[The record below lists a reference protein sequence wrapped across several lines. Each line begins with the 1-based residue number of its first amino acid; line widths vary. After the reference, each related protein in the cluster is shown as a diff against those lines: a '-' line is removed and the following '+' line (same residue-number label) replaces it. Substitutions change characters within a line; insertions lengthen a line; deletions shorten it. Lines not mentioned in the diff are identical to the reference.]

1 MSLQRLDIYH
11 VRNINQLSIIP
22 TPGLNFIYGKNAS
35 GKSALIEAVFLLGR
49 AKSFRTSSIKSVIS
63 FEQDNLIVS
72 AQVLQGKGS
81 SLHLGILMDGKD
93 VEIRIN
99 QQASQKRSDL
109 AYGLPL
115 QIIHPKSF
123 ELLDAGAQI
132 RREFLDWG
140 IFNHEQNFLP
150 VWRKYKK
157 ALAQR
162 NALLKTKA
170 FNQIHVWDKELVNYG
185 TIVNEYRQQYLEK
198 LRPVLNKTMAIFLGF
213 DDVEMRLMPGWDVT
227 KQLEQL
233 LIDDLEKDLRYGYTH
248 SGPHRGDF
256 HLLIDNKLAKD
267 VVSRGQLKLLVI
279 CLKLAQVE
287 LMFRERDSFGCILMD
302 DFAAELDKDNR
313 AKILKFLCEINCQ
326 VFITATEI
334 DDFGD
339 LNDIKDYKM
348 FHVEQGKVR
357 LVNVPHGTSL

>member
-1 MSLQRLDIYH
+1 MSLQKLDIYN
-11 VRNINQLSIIP
+11 VRNIREQSI
-22 TPGLNFIYGKNAS
+22 TPSPALNFIYGKNAS
-35 GKSALIEAVFLLGR
+35 GKSALIEAIFLLGR
-49 AKSFRTSSIKSVIS
+49 AKSFRTSSIKPVIS

-72 AQVLQGKGS
+72 AHVLQGKSS
-81 SLHLGILMDGKD
+81 SLQLGIQMDGKNI
-93 VEIRIN
+93 EIRIN
-99 QQASQKRSDL
+99 QQPSQKRSDL
-109 AYGLPL
+109 AYALPL

-140 IFNHEQNFLP
+140 IFNHEENFLP

-157 ALAQR
+157 SLAQR
-162 NALLKTKA
+162 NALLKTRTI
-170 FNQIHVWDKELVNYG
+170 NQLYVWNKELVNYG
-185 TIVNEYRQQYLEK
+185 TMVNEYRQEYLEILK
-198 LRPVLNKTMAIFLGF
+198 PVLSKTITRFVTLS
-213 DDVEMRLMPGWDVT
+213 DIDIRLISGWDT
-227 KQLEQL
+227 AKQLEQL
-233 LIDDLEKDLRYGYTH
+233 LNEDLERDLRYGFTH

-256 HLLIDNKLAKD
+256 HLLVNSTLAKD
-267 VVSRGQLKLLVI
+267 VVSRGQLKLLVT

-287 LMFRERDSFGCILMD
+287 LMFRERDFFGCILID

-313 AKILKFLCEINCQ
+313 AKVLQYLCEIQCQ

>member
-1 MSLQRLDIYH
+1 MSLQKLDIYN
-11 VRNINQLSIIP
+11 VRNILEQSI
-22 TPGLNFIYGKNAS
+22 TPSPALNFIYGKNAS
-35 GKSALIEAVFLLGR
+35 GKSALIEAIFLLGR

-81 SLHLGILMDGKD
+81 SLHLGILMNGKD

-99 QQASQKRSDL
+99 QQTSQKRSDL

-123 ELLDAGAQI
+123 ELLDASAQI

-140 IFNHEQNFLP
+140 IFNHEENFLP

-170 FNQIHVWDKELVNYG
+170 TNQFYVWNKELANYG
-185 TIVNEYRQQYLEK
+185 TIVNEYRLQYLEK
-198 LRPVLNKTMAIFLGF
+198 LKPLLSKSIARFVTLSDIDIKLI
-213 DDVEMRLMPGWDVT
+213 PGWDAA
-227 KQLEQL
+227 KQLEQQL
-233 LIDDLEKDLRYGYTH
+233 SDDLEKDLRYGFTH

-256 HLLIDNKLAKD
+256 HMLVNSTLAKD
-267 VVSRGQLKLLVI
+267 VVSRGQLKLLVT

-287 LMFRERDSFGCILMD
+287 LMFRERDSFGCILID
-302 DFAAELDKDNR
+302 DFAAELDKENR
-313 AKILKFLCEINCQ
+313 TKVLQYLCEIQCQ
-326 VFITATEI
+326 VFITATEVN
-334 DDFGD
+334 DFGD
-339 LNDIKDYKM
+339 LRPIENYKM
-348 FHVEQGKVR
+348 FHVEHGNIKTI
-357 LVNVPHGTSL
+357 NVPHGTSL

>member
-1 MSLQRLDIYH
+1 MSLQRLDIYN
-11 VRNINQLSIIP
+11 VRNICEQSI
-22 TPGLNFIYGKNAS
+22 TPSEGLNFIYGKNAS
-35 GKSALIEAVFLLGR
+35 GKSALIEAIFLLGR
-49 AKSFRTSSIKSVIS
+49 AKSFRTSFIKSVIS
-63 FEQDNLIVS
+63 FEQEHLIVS
-72 AQVLQGKGS
+72 AQVLHGKGIS
-81 SLHLGILMDGKD
+81 IQLGIQMDGKD

-99 QQASQKRSDL
+99 KQTSQKRSDL

-115 QIIHPKSF
+115 QIIHPKSV

-140 IFNHEQNFLP
+140 IFNREEKFLP

-162 NALLKTKA
+162 NALLKIKSV
-170 FNQIHVWDKELVNYG
+170 NQIHVWDNELVNYG
-185 TIVNEYRQQYLEK
+185 TIVNDYRQRYLEK
-198 LRPVLNKTMAIFLGF
+198 LRPVLKTTIARFLALN
-213 DDVEMRLMPGWDVT
+213 DIDMCLVPGWDIT

-233 LIDDLEKDLRYGYTH
+233 FIDDLEKDMRYGYTH

-256 HLLIDNKLAKD
+256 HLLVDNKLAKD

-287 LMFRERDSFGCILMD
+287 LMIRERDSFGCILID

-313 AKILKFLCEINCQ
+313 EKILKFLYGINCQ

-334 DDFGD
+334 IDFGKLD
-339 LNDIKDYKM
+339 EFKNYKL
-348 FHVEQGKVR
+348 FHVEQGKISC
-357 LVNVPHGTSL
+357 VNVPHGTSL

>member
-1 MSLQRLDIYH
+1 MSLQRLDIYN
-11 VRNINQLSIIP
+11 VRNIQEQSIVP
-22 TPGLNFIYGKNAS
+22 SSGLNFIYGKNAS
-35 GKSALIEAVFLLGR
+35 GKSALIEAIFLLGR
-49 AKSFRTSSIKSVIS
+49 AKSFRTASIKSVIS

-81 SLHLGILMDGKD
+81 SLHLGIHMDGKD

-99 QQASQKRSDL
+99 QQTSQKRSDL

-132 RREFLDWG
+132 RREYLDWG
-140 IFNHEQNFLP
+140 IFNHEDNFLP

-162 NALLKTKA
+162 NALLKTRA
-170 FNQIHVWDKELVNYG
+170 VNQLHVWNKELVNYG
-185 TIVNEYRQQYLEK
+185 IMVNEYRHQYVNK
-198 LRPVLNKTMAIFLGF
+198 LQPVFDKTLANFLTIKNI
-213 DDVEMRLMPGWDVT
+213 EIKLISGWDVS
-227 KQLEQL
+227 KQPDQL
-233 LIDDLEKDLRYGYTH
+233 LIEELEKDMRYGFTH

-256 HLLIDNKLAKD
+256 HLLLENKLAKD
-267 VVSRGQLKLLVI
+267 VVSRGQLKLLVT

-287 LMFRERDSFGCILMD
+287 LMSRERDCFGCILID

-313 AKILKFLCEINCQ
+313 AKILKFLCEISCQ

-334 DDFGD
+334 GDFGD
-339 LNDIKDYKM
+339 LNEIKDYKM
-348 FHVEQGKVR
+348 FHVEHGKISSI
-357 LVNVPHGTSL
+357 NVPCGTFL